1 MQKSKM
7 NAFPNEAMWRD
18 AIYKLLKHI
27 ETCFTHTQTHQTHP
41 HPPQR
46 KTSKHIQ
53 AILYVGTHA
62 ELSKLYIVNLGTP
75 SFT

>member
-53 AILYVGTHA
+53 AY
-62 ELSKLYIVNLGTP
+62 P
-75 SFT
+75 SYTICWHTRRIIQTLHS